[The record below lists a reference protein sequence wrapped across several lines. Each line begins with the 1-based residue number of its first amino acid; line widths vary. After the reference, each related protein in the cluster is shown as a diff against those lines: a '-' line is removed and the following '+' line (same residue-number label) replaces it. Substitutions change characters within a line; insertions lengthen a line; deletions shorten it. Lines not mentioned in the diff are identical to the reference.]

1 MRETF
6 GSAGV
11 AERLGLADLHTAA
24 THYLQVMLAASIL
37 VRSFAMIKVTPNP
50 PEDSAQ
56 SAAYEAHY
64 LPKTFIRHHIQ
75 LRALLLHAEPW
86 FCARDIGRLM
96 GVDING
102 RQALKLDADQ
112 RRVISLSGSDDA
124 QETLMLSE
132 SGVYAMLVYHY
143 CPENRHLRRWLTHHV
158 VPMLREEAGPVST
171 QAPHMR
177 AMEWA
182 GGTLRLLH
190 WRKEPW
196 VRLRDMPGLLSV
208 SYSGV

>member
-1 MRETF
+1 
-6 GSAGV
+6 
-11 AERLGLADLHTAA
+11 
-24 THYLQVMLAASIL
+24 
-37 VRSFAMIKVTPNP
+37 MIKVTPNP

-56 SAAYEAHY
+56 SAANSAHFV
-64 LPKTFIRHHIQ
+64 PKTFIRHHIQ

-112 RRVISLSGSDDA
+112 RRMMHLSGNDDL

-158 VPMLREEAGPVST
+158 VPMLREEEGPVST
-171 QAPHMR
+171 QAPHIR

>member
-1 MRETF
+1 M
-6 GSAGV
+6 V
-11 AERLGLADLHTAA
+11 
-24 THYLQVMLAASIL
+24 
-37 VRSFAMIKVTPNP
+37 KVTPNP
-50 PEDSAQ
+50 PEDSVDSDQ
-56 SAAYEAHY
+56 FSVSQAAISGP
-64 LPKTFIRHHIQ
+64 LLVPQTFIRHHIQ
-75 LRALLLHAEPW
+75 LRALLLHAEAW

-112 RRVISLSGSDDA
+112 RRMMCLSGNDDS

-158 VPMLREEAGPVST
+158 VPMLREDAGSVST
-171 QAPHMR
+171 QTPHLR
-177 AMEWA
+177 LMEWT

-196 VRLRDMPGLLSV
+196 VRLRDMPSLLSAG
-208 SYSGV
+208 YNGV

>member
-112 RRVISLSGSDDA
+112 RRMMRLSGSDDA

>member
-1 MRETF
+1 
-6 GSAGV
+6 
-11 AERLGLADLHTAA
+11 
-24 THYLQVMLAASIL
+24 
-37 VRSFAMIKVTPNP
+37 MINVTPNP
-50 PEDSAQ
+50 PEDSDQFAVAQ
-56 SAAYEAHY
+56 TATCAPHFI
-64 LPKTFIRHHIQ
+64 PKTFIRHHIQ

-102 RQALKLDADQ
+102 RHALKLDADQ
-112 RRVISLSGSDDA
+112 RRMMRLAGSDEA

-158 VPMLREEAGPVST
+158 VPMLREEAGAVST

-196 VRLRDMPGLLSV
+196 VRLRDMPGLLSA

>member
-1 MRETF
+1 
-6 GSAGV
+6 
-11 AERLGLADLHTAA
+11 
-24 THYLQVMLAASIL
+24 
-37 VRSFAMIKVTPNP
+37 MIKVTPNP
-50 PEDSAQ
+50 PDDSVQ
-56 SAAYEAHY
+56 SATSAAHFI
-64 LPKTFIRHHIQ
+64 PKTFIRHHIQ
-75 LRALLLHAEPW
+75 LRALLLHAEAW

-112 RRVISLSGSDDA
+112 RQVMRLSENDDS

-158 VPMLREEAGPVST
+158 VPMLREEAGLVST

-196 VRLRDMPGLLSV
+196 VRLRDMPSLLSAG
-208 SYSGV
+208 YSGV

>member
-1 MRETF
+1 M
-6 GSAGV
+6 V
-11 AERLGLADLHTAA
+11 N
-24 THYLQVMLAASIL
+24 
-37 VRSFAMIKVTPNP
+37 VTPNIP
-50 PEDSAQ
+50 DNNADSYQSEIAQ
-56 SAAYEAHY
+56 PASREAHFV
-64 LPKTFIRHHIQ
+64 PKTFIRHHIQ

-112 RRVISLSGSDDA
+112 RRVMSLSGSDDA

-143 CPENRHLRRWLTHHV
+143 CPENRHLRRWLTHQV
-158 VPMLREEAGPVST
+158 VPMLREEAGTVST

-177 AMEWA
+177 VMGWA

-196 VRLRDMPGLLSV
+196 VRLRDMPGLLSA

>member
-1 MRETF
+1 
-6 GSAGV
+6 
-11 AERLGLADLHTAA
+11 
-24 THYLQVMLAASIL
+24 
-37 VRSFAMIKVTPNP
+37 MIKVTPNP

-56 SAAYEAHY
+56 SASSAANVI
-64 LPKTFIRHHIQ
+64 PKTFIRHHIQ

-102 RQALKLDADQ
+102 RQVLKLDADQ
-112 RRVISLSGSDDA
+112 RRAMCLSESDDS

-158 VPMLREEAGPVST
+158 VPMLREDAGSHSI
-171 QAPHMR
+171 QAPR
-177 AMEWA
+177 LRLMEWA

-196 VRLRDMPGLLSV
+196 VRLRDMPSLLSAAG
-208 SYSGV
+208 YSGV

>member
-1 MRETF
+1 
-6 GSAGV
+6 
-11 AERLGLADLHTAA
+11 
-24 THYLQVMLAASIL
+24 
-37 VRSFAMIKVTPNP
+37 MIKVTPNP
-50 PEDSAQ
+50 PEDSDLSPVGQ
-56 SAAYEAHY
+56 AAACAPHFKA
-64 LPKTFIRHHIQ
+64 KTFIRHHIQ

-102 RQALKLDADQ
+102 RYALKLDADQ
-112 RRVISLSGSDDA
+112 RRMMRLSESDEA

-196 VRLRDMPGLLSV
+196 VRLRDMPGLLSA

>member
-1 MRETF
+1 MVTF
-6 GSAGV
+6 TPSTPENA
-11 AERLGLADLHTAA
+11 AEPAQTLARAA
-24 THYLQVMLAASIL
+24 HFTH
-37 VRSFAMIKVTPNP
+37 
-50 PEDSAQ
+50 
-56 SAAYEAHY
+56 
-64 LPKTFIRHHIQ
+64 KTFIRHHIQ
-75 LRALLLHAEPW
+75 LRSILLHAEAW

-96 GVDING
+96 GLELNG

-112 RRVISLSGSDDA
+112 RQMMRLSGSDDA

-158 VPMLREEAGPVST
+158 VPMLREEAGPVSA

-208 SYSGV
+208 SFSGV

>member
-1 MRETF
+1 
-6 GSAGV
+6 
-11 AERLGLADLHTAA
+11 
-24 THYLQVMLAASIL
+24 
-37 VRSFAMIKVTPNP
+37 MIKVTPNP
-50 PEDSAQ
+50 PENSDQSSVAGASAF
-56 SAAYEAHY
+56 AAQFV
-64 LPKTFIRHHIQ
+64 PQTFIRHHIQ
-75 LRALLLHAEPW
+75 LRALLLHGEAW

-96 GVDING
+96 GMELNS
-102 RQALKLDADQ
+102 RQTLKLDADQ
-112 RRVISLSGSDDA
+112 RQVMRLSGSDDS

-143 CPENRHLRRWLTHHV
+143 CPENRHLRRWLTHDV
-158 VPMLREEAGPVST
+158 VPMLREDTGSISN

-196 VRLRDMPGLLSV
+196 VRLRDMPGLLSAN
-208 SYSGV
+208 YSGV

>member
-1 MRETF
+1 
-6 GSAGV
+6 
-11 AERLGLADLHTAA
+11 
-24 THYLQVMLAASIL
+24 
-37 VRSFAMIKVTPNP
+37 MIKVTPNP
-50 PEDSAQ
+50 PEDLDQ
-56 SAAYEAHY
+56 SLILQTAACAAHFTH
-64 LPKTFIRHHIQ
+64 KTFIRHHIQ
-75 LRALLLHAEPW
+75 LRALLMHAEPW

-102 RQALKLDADQ
+102 RQVLKLDADQ
-112 RRVISLSGSDDA
+112 KQLMCLSGDDDLE
-124 QETLMLSE
+124 ETLMLSE

-143 CPENRHLRRWLTHHV
+143 CPENRHLRRWLTHDV
-158 VPMLREEAGPVST
+158 VPMLREEVGSISN

-196 VRLRDMPGLLSV
+196 VRLRDMPGLLPA

>member
-1 MRETF
+1 
-6 GSAGV
+6 
-11 AERLGLADLHTAA
+11 
-24 THYLQVMLAASIL
+24 
-37 VRSFAMIKVTPNP
+37 MIKVTPNP

-56 SAAYEAHY
+56 SVASAAHFI
-64 LPKTFIRHHIQ
+64 PRTFIRHHIQ

-112 RRVISLSGSDDA
+112 RRMMCLSENEDS

-143 CPENRHLRRWLTHHV
+143 CPENRHLRRWLTHDV
-158 VPMLREEAGPVST
+158 VPMLREDAGSVST
-171 QAPHMR
+171 QAPHLR
-177 AMEWA
+177 LMEWT

-196 VRLRDMPGLLSV
+196 VRLRDMPSLLSAG
-208 SYSGV
+208 YNGV